1 MSELEKANSV
11 AGLARSPAMPDA
23 AAAGRM
29 IRAAREAS
37 GLHIGALAV
46 AMKVPV
52 SKLEALE
59 DGTLTALSGT
69 VFSRA
74 LASSVCRALKV
85 DSEEILQAMPRAPA
99 AQLQQMGA
107 LNEPF
112 RSAAG
117 GSHTRLTEKLLKPSM
132 LAVAAL
138 LTGVAVLFFLPEIRG
153 FLPDDNGT
161 PGQASDHAAGVP
173 PTTKAAAS
181 SQEPLLSGPSATV
194 DRSAR
199 VTESVTHGA
208 SSPVGAAKT
217 MPAPANPLESSNAVM
232 RSGTVLAGV
241 AEGAGLLGFKASAPS
256 WVEVTDAKGALVL
269 RKTLSS
275 GEVVQVGGTPPLK
288 VVVGRADAI
297 EVTVRGKRILLQEWS
312 KDNVARFEVK

>member
-1 MSELEKANSV
+1 
-11 AGLARSPAMPDA
+11 
-23 AAAGRM
+23 
-29 IRAAREAS
+29 
-37 GLHIGALAV
+37 
-46 AMKVPV
+46 MKVPV

-59 DGTLTALSGT
+59 DGTLTAVSGT
-69 VFSRA
+69 VFARA
-74 LASSVCRALKV
+74 LASSVCRVLKI

-173 PTTKAAAS
+173 PATKPAAS
-181 SQEPLLSGPSATV
+181 SREPLLTGPTVAV
-194 DRSAR
+194 DRPAR
-199 VTESVTHGA
+199 VAEAVTHGA
-208 SSPVGAAKT
+208 SSPVVAAKA
-217 MPAPANPLESSNAVM
+217 MPTPVNPLESSNAAV
-232 RSGTVLAGV
+232 RPGTALAGV

-275 GEVVQVGGTPPLK
+275 GELVQVGGTPPLK